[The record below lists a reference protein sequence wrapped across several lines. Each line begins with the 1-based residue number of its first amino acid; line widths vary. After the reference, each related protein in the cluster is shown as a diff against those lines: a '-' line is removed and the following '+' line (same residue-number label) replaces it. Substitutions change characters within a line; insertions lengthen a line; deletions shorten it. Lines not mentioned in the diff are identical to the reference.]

1 MKKKKKKQKK
11 AKILLA
17 CTGRSCIRR
26 LAAMETPLMAITVAD
41 PQKQGE
47 GLSSFVTYKVTTQVR
62 FPPASFL
69 GFG

>member
-1 MKKKKKKQKK
+1 M
-11 AKILLA
+11 A
-17 CTGRSCIRR
+17 
-26 LAAMETPLMAITVAD
+26 TPLMAITVAD